1 MMISRM
7 QCESMS
13 SPNVMLAIS
22 DPRRPKVAE
31 AAAAITLRAHQ
42 IVYYYSLG
50 RYVWF
55 FFSYE
60 LIIRLLHIAHRLM
73 CVGGGII
80 EYMVGARVFYKQ

>member
-13 SPNVMLAIS
+13 SPNIMLAIS
-22 DPRRPKVAE
+22 DPRRPNVAE

-42 IVYYYSLG
+42 IVYYYLLLY

-55 FFSYE
+55 FF
-60 LIIRLLHIAHRLM
+60 HM
-73 CVGGGII
+73 N
-80 EYMVGARVFYKQ
+80 